1 MIQDRFRGI
10 VRSWDCQRG
19 FGRLSVDAR
28 GAQIPFH
35 ISEVLNAC
43 ADEIKPG
50 DQVEFGFGHF
60 QQRVCA
66 IQVKVLGPTAS
77 AATFPAIKAGA

>member
-1 MIQDRFRGI
+1 MPENRFRGV
-10 VRSWDCQRG
+10 VRTWNFERC

-28 GAQIPFH
+28 GAMIPFH

-43 ADEIKPG
+43 ADEIRPG
-50 DQVEFGFGHF
+50 DAVEFGFGEF

-66 IQVKVLGPTAS
+66 IQVKFIGPTAPTIP
-77 AATFPAIKAGA
+77 AAKAGA